1 MYTDEECMVCLN
13 SYFTVTDELVEELEA
28 VVVAAQAARL
38 IHVFFIH
45 FNLRWIFVGKD

>member
-1 MYTDEECMVCLN
+1 MVYLN
-13 SYFTVTDELVEELEA
+13 SSATVTDELVVELDA

-45 FNLRWIFVGKD
+45 FNLRRILQ